1 MSDRV
6 DTEAVR
12 LWLSVMTDD
21 AEVIEKVAQLI
32 CSQGPWERVSPYN
45 QQRAREMAAFVT
57 PIVGRVLAALAESGD
72 TEPKEAP

>member
-57 PIVGRVLAALAESGD
+57 PIVGRVLAALAEGD